1 MAVDFLVNKGLV
13 YHQLPVVGVVTQV
26 VVKMEV
32 LAVIILNTA
41 LRLHHQRG
49 VVVGKV
55 DITMVSLVGLV
66 EVPYI

>member
-55 DITMVSLVGLV
+55 DSMVPLVGLV